1 MFNAFSNLMN
11 HVGIFGSGKHSL
23 FMCLHMYVQIYMQT
37 YVVTVIYIARS
48 QLDVANFLHG
58 DSVRYEKQS
67 KALQSMIFLH
77 KVCPLAQR

>member
-1 MFNAFSNLMN
+1 MLAYLALVYLANIVYLC
-11 HVGIFGSGKHSL
+11 VYI
-23 FMCLHMYVQIYMQT
+23 CMYKYICKRMLSPL
-37 YVVTVIYIARS
+37 YIARS